1 MYTDANDTNTRFY
14 FTLERNPTAKAE
26 ITDKDD
32 DSYVIVIPDNIC
44 DKPEGD
50 TSADESL
57 RVDTNEGGSQFYHTL
72 EECHEQTEEQ
82 NWENTECRNE
92 KQGDISIRIEER
104 DEMYNEDTYVI
115 AIPDE
120 ENREKYEISE
130 EDAKK
135 VRHEVQ
141 TENEDI
147 QQGNVDNIAN
157 QENDSPRMNDDVHL
171 GQIGIEG
178 HGYLG
183 QLETDEDISG
193 TQQLIIN
200 SESTNDELGDV
211 KYESEGIYENV
222 SVCLSESQDNLSG
235 NSSRVK
241 IPGENTTTVDSQDNL
256 GYLDD
261 ETLGQNKTNYN
272 DENNYVIQIEP
283 TRSDSNECSSKNTT
297 ENEQRY
303 FDDDIYEDWEDNI
316 ITRGRTISRESGE
329 DLNEYADEELSK
341 IGGEEYH
348 IVKEQDQSSRCESFY
363 QNLNVYKPPLVMQR

>member
-1 MYTDANDTNTRFY
+1 MYADANDTNTRFY
-14 FTLERNPTAKAE
+14 FTLERNPTAKPE

-44 DKPEGD
+44 DKSEGD

-72 EECHEQTEEQ
+72 EECCEQTEEQ

-92 KQGDISIRIEER
+92 KQGDISIRTEER

-130 EDAKK
+130 
-135 VRHEVQ
+135 VQ

-147 QQGNVDNIAN
+147 QQGKVDNIAK
-157 QENDSPRMNDDVHL
+157 QENNSSKMNDVDL
-171 GQIGIEG
+171 GRIGIG

-193 TQQLIIN
+193 TQQLIN
-200 SESTNDELGDV
+200 SESRNDELGDV
-211 KYESEGIYENV
+211 KYESEEIYENV

-272 DENNYVIQIEP
+272 DENNYVIQIES
-283 TRSDSNECSSKNTT
+283 TGSDSNECSSENTT
-297 ENEQRY
+297 GNEQRY

-329 DLNEYADEELSK
+329 DLNEYVDEELSK

>member
-1 MYTDANDTNTRFY
+1 MYSDANDTNTRFY

-32 DSYVIVIPDNIC
+32 ESYVIVIPDNIC
-44 DKPEGD
+44 DKPEDD

-57 RVDTNEGGSQFYHTL
+57 RFDTNEGGSQFYHTL
-72 EECHEQTEEQ
+72 EECCEQTEEQ
-82 NWENTECRNE
+82 NWQNTECRNE
-92 KQGDISIRIEER
+92 KQGDISIGIEER
-104 DEMYNEDTYVI
+104 DEMDNEDTYVI

-120 ENREKYEISE
+120 ENRGKYEISE

-135 VRHEVQ
+135 VRREAQ
-141 TENEDI
+141 TENEDFE
-147 QQGNVDNIAN
+147 QEYVDNISN
-157 QENDSPRMNDDVHL
+157 QENSWSRMNDVHL
-171 GQIGIEG
+171 GQIGIEEG

-183 QLETDEDISG
+183 QLETDEDNSG
-193 TQQLIIN
+193 AQQRIN
-200 SESTNDELGDV
+200 SESTRDELGDV
-211 KYESEGIYENV
+211 KYESEEIYENF
-222 SVCLSESQDNLSG
+222 SVCFSESQDNLSA

-283 TRSDSNECSSKNTT
+283 TGSDSNECSSKNTK

-329 DLNEYADEELSK
+329 DLNEHADEELAK
-341 IGGEEYH
+341 IGGEDYH
-348 IVKEQDQSSRCESFY
+348 VVKEQDQSSRCESFY
-363 QNLNVYKPPLVMQR
+363 QNLNVYKPPLVMQS